1 MVAHTTMDTT
11 PTPQEGLELGRI
23 TFL

>member
-1 MVAHTTMDTT
+1 MVAHTPMDTT
-11 PTPQEGLELGRI
+11 PTPQEGLELGTI